1 MMKAI
6 SILAGAAALLA
17 VAVPSQA
24 QDRRVAYAAGD
35 TSFVGWMVFNGE
47 EFELYADQNQVRR
60 PFSRPCVSGA
70 ASRNLMRQAHDLVG
84 RKVRITGETTAWSD
98 DLPGQR
104 MTYQGSNIRNECSGD
119 FVILADS
126 IRPAN

>member
-1 MMKAI
+1 MKVVMN
-6 SILAGAAALLA
+6 LTAAAFLA
-17 VAVPSQA
+17 VAVAAPSQA
-24 QDRRVAYAAGD
+24 QDRRVAYSAGD

-47 EFELYADQNQVRR
+47 EFELYPDQDQVRQ

-84 RKVRITGETTAWSD
+84 RKVRITGETAAWSD
-98 DLPGQR
+98 DLPGHR
-104 MTYQGSNIRNECSGD
+104 LTHRGSNIRNECSGD